1 MDERTLRDIRGMV
14 FDIQHYSIHDGP
26 GIRTN
31 VFFKGCPLCCLWCS
45 NPESQNKASQLMF
58 RADRCTGCG
67 ACISVCP
74 VGAIS
79 FHGKIVQNKRTGQD
93 GPAVPD
99 GPMILDGPT
108 VPDKR
113 TVPDV
118 CTGCGACVAVCPQD
132 AREIVGEIKSAGEV
146 FDEVAQ
152 DVLFYA
158 EDGGVTLTG
167 GEVLSQPA
175 FASAILQL
183 CRMAGI
189 RTAVETCGFADG
201 DVLEDV
207 LQYADLVLYDLKEMD
222 PERHQAYTGVRNE
235 KILENLKRIN
245 DNLPCEIWV
254 RIPLIPGY
262 NDDKENL
269 TATADFVIESVP
281 RCTQIHLLPFHR
293 LGEGK
298 YEQLEK
304 EPNGFSSTVPDDSDM
319 ESLREYVRSLGIDC
333 R

>member
-79 FHGKIVQNKRTGQD
+79 FHGKIVQNDRT
-93 GPAVPD
+93 
-99 GPMILDGPT
+99 
-108 VPDKR
+108 
-113 TVPDV
+113 V
-118 CTGCGACVAVCPQD
+118 CTGCGACAAVCPQD

-158 EDGGVTLTG
+158 EEGGVTLTG
-167 GEVLSQPA
+167 GEALSQPA

-269 TATADFVIESVP
+269 TATADFVKESVP

-304 EPNGFSSTVPDDSDM
+304 EPNGFSSNVPDDSDM